1 MCEESWKCGICGKKR
16 NDVNELLQRIEELEL
31 AAIPVDDR
39 LEKMQAAYEKKIKG
53 LLEENLRLKKL
64 LIEYGRMASQREMFR
79 RQLKGLHKRVR
90 IMQAYKYNWR
100 TYDGTDATLPGE
112 NVECV
117 VWPEWKQ
124 RNKLAPVELNLYHK
138 DGAWI
143 TEEDERIDSVHVGD
157 KWIPW
162 KELWV

>member
-1 MCEESWKCGICGKKR
+1 MSEEY
-16 NDVNELLQRIEELEL
+16 N
-31 AAIPVDDR
+31 VDDR

-53 LLEENLRLKKL
+53 LLEDIRRLRAD
-64 LIEYGRMASQREMFR
+64 R
-79 RQLKGLHKRVR
+79 
-90 IMQAYKYNWR
+90 YNWR

-124 RNKLAPVELNLYHK
+124 RYGHMPVEMNLYHK

-143 TEEDERIDSVHVGD
+143 TEEDERIDFIHVGD